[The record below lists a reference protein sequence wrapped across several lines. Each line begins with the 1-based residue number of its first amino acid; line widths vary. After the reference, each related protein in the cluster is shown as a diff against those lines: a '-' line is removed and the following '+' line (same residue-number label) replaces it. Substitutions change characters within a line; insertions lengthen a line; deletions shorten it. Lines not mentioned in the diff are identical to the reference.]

1 MSKTTQVDTGR
12 RKRVASTVL
21 VVLLV
26 VAALAVCACSG
37 STPTL
42 KDEVE
47 VPTSSYVS
55 LDTETRARV
64 DEALLVTK
72 DTDADPL
79 ARAEAYLYVSDINL
93 LMWDEVHR
101 KIELLDESQGDQFK
115 QLQSAGRV
123 YFMQAHRA
131 RSRSWAARA
140 EVDSKYVKVGAYE
153 KRFKEAWEHYN
164 EPATAFEEL
173 SQLLSE
179 TITAKQNQYVDV
191 DFLSDL
197 RYSTAIFYTLQARPA
212 GDMAGILT
220 ICQGDEAEAVRF
232 AGDIAYLYD
241 KLVAQPETAADTYRA
256 IAKANP
262 QTREGYEAQV
272 AVLDALRKRQ
282 RAGAMEQGSS
292 DSFDTSSEGLK
303 LFETVNQDLG
313 VLVEMNAN
321 KEAWKDKDVDGGNT
335 DARAEELV
343 RSFTVRMHGLAQ
355 QQKNKTL
362 YELAASAYEKYH
374 LLFPNSGYA
383 YEMLYLHAEV
393 LYTLERYDGAFE
405 HYKEALGTAPQG
417 KYRKEILKALVM
429 AAHKRCASVPLPSSP
444 PDARVDMP
452 EVHRD
457 FIGAGEQ
464 FISSLGD
471 SDPDMAGYVRYEIII
486 RHVLYGETRVAEP
499 LLEDMVKF
507 DSSHAQAPKAAITWL
522 EVLARE
528 AIKGDDRD
536 TRALERAI
544 ERIRST
550 SSLMSDQGVR
560 DKLDQVSGAKPNL
573 SGIIPR

>member
-1 MSKTTQVDTGR
+1 MR
-12 RKRVASTVL
+12 NNLHVL
-21 VVLLV
+21 SVFESLPCSVVLLSLLLMS
-26 VAALAVCACSG
+26 VAACSG
-37 STPTL
+37 STPSL

-47 VPTSSYVS
+47 VPTSPYVT

-64 DEALLVTK
+64 DEAVIVTK
-72 DTDADPL
+72 DTDAEPL
-79 ARAEAYLYVSDINL
+79 ARAEAYLYISDINL

-101 KIELLDESQGDQFK
+101 KIEVLDETQGKEFK
-115 QLQSAGRV
+115 QLQQAGRV

-131 RSRSWAARA
+131 RARSWAERA
-140 EVDSKYVKVGAYE
+140 AVDSKYVKRGAFE
-153 KRFKEAWEHYN
+153 ARFKEAWDQYQSTG
-164 EPATAFEEL
+164 TAFDSL
-173 SQLLSE
+173 SALLSE
-179 TITAKQNQYVDV
+179 TITAKKNQYIDV

-197 RYSTAIFYTLQARPA
+197 RYSTAIFYTLQERPA

-241 KLVAQPETAADTYRA
+241 KLAAKPETAADTYRA
-256 IAKANP
+256 IAKSNP

-272 AVLDALRKRQ
+272 AVLDALRKKQ
-282 RAGAMEQGSS
+282 RAGAMETGSS
-292 DSFDTSSEGLK
+292 DTFDTSSEGLK

-313 VLVEMNAN
+313 VLVEMNAH
-321 KEAWKDKDVDGGNT
+321 KEAWKDKTVEGSATT

-355 QQKNKTL
+355 QQKNTTL
-362 YELAASAYEKYH
+362 YELASSAYEKYH

-393 LYTLERYDGAFE
+393 LYTLERFDGAYAR
-405 HYKEALGTAPQG
+405 YKEALGTAPQG

-429 AAHKRCASVPLPSSP
+429 SAHKRCTSSPLPSTAS
-444 PDARVDMP
+444 DSKIEMP

-457 FIGAGEQ
+457 FIGSGEQ

-471 SDPDMAGYVRYEIII
+471 SDPDMAGYVRYEIIL
-486 RHVLYGETRVAEP
+486 RHVLFGEIRVAEP
-499 LLEDMVKF
+499 LLEEMVKF
-507 DSSHAQAPKAAITWL
+507 DSSHPQAPKAAITWL

-536 TRALERAI
+536 ARALERAI
-544 ERIRST
+544 DRIRST

-560 DKLDQVSGAKPNL
+560 DKLDQVSGAKPVV